1 MDHARVDS
9 VEAAEIR
16 AETELHSG
24 LLPGADTSHPPELEL
39 PTLGKQPSL
48 SGGSTV
54 KSHGRRVLRP
64 LALFKAASRTMK
76 KAAKST
82 QQLVKPSS
90 RAAGGKRQSVNPVAR
105 AAQEA
110 LRATRQHLT
119 RKPQVQSKWWPE
131 HVCWQCGFRTI
142 HQ

>member
-1 MDHARVDS
+1 MDNRHADT

-24 LLPGADTSHPPELEL
+24 LLPTSDASHPPELVL

-54 KSHGRRVLRP
+54 KSQGRRVLRP
-64 LALFKAASRTMK
+64 LALFRAASRTAK

-82 QQLVKPSS
+82 QQLVTPSS
-90 RAAGGKRQSVNPVAR
+90 KAAGGKRQSVNPVAR

-110 LRATRQHLT
+110 LRATRLHLT
-119 RKPQVQSKWWPE
+119 RKPQVSIA
-131 HVCWQCGFRTI
+131 GLRTF
-142 HQ
+142 QQLRL